1 MFNMFSHY
9 CLRRDANYW
18 GGCKSFWSVIWKENS
33 DLGSLCF
40 WMTKWECF
48 RGSNFQKG
56 LINHSLKEGKK
67 KKTSSLPAV
76 SHSWRV
82 QGGCR
87 EGRGVA
93 APSCCT
99 QSPLWLGGAHL
110 SPVHTSVGC
119 RSGFVTSSSEPPF
132 FLQSQASTPHHL
144 AAWALC
150 SSRLRKLEKKKS
162 SHHRQWQASVSP
174 WYPCNNLVFKAALGF
189 WSREREGKDR
199 SAKEGIQRMAFS
211 RALCPN
217 RKARVWWFLLLRFTA
232 RSYFPWQYCPLP
244 LWTAITK
251 HLVSWKATG
260 SGRSFQSAALRG
272 ANVLGGKCWGSLR

>member
-1 MFNMFSHY
+1 MQRGKGCRCPILLHPEPAVT
-9 CLRRDANYW
+9 RRGRSQPRAHLCGLQEWVCN
-18 GGCKSFWSVIWKENS
+18 KQ
-33 DLGSLCF
+33 LGAP
-40 WMTKWECF
+40 
-48 RGSNFQKG
+48 
-56 LINHSLKEGKK
+56 I
-67 KKTSSLPAV
+67 LPAEPGFDPT
-76 SHSWRV
+76 SP
-82 QGGCR
+82 GC
-87 EGRGVA
+87 V
-93 APSCCT
+93 
-99 QSPLWLGGAHL
+99 SPLQ
-110 SPVHTSVGC
+110 
-119 RSGFVTSSSEPPF
+119 
-132 FLQSQASTPHHL
+132 LQAQKAG
-144 AAWALC
+144 
-150 SSRLRKLEKKKS
+150 KKKS

-174 WYPCNNLVFKAALGF
+174 WYPCNNLVFKAAWGF

-199 SAKEGIQRMAFS
+199 SAKEGIQRTAFS